1 MLVKRRLVLHAY
13 ICTYPALCVCVCVV
27 FECMW
32 LLRLSSVRALKVG
45 PDFTVISHPNGSCHI
60 LLPTRCWRT
69 TKSQEEKRKL
79 NRRSICLVLSLR
91 TKVTP
96 RFGEETIKQ
105 LLFPLFMCTNWYEVV
120 NQKACYSL
128 DPVRYISTDSPSR
141 YICQFTDN
149 WIIMLS
155 LLVGSIMCTS
165 LFLLLK
171 MDHMSV

>member
-1 MLVKRRLVLHAY
+1 MLAAGVVRAASDEQQQHSENVGKAAFGVARVHMHVS
-13 ICTYPALCVCVCVV
+13 CTVCVCVV

-96 RFGEETIKQ
+96 RFGERKQ
-105 LLFPLFMCTNWYEVV
+105 
-120 NQKACYSL
+120 
-128 DPVRYISTDSPSR
+128 
-141 YICQFTDN
+141 
-149 WIIMLS
+149 
-155 LLVGSIMCTS
+155 
-165 LFLLLK
+165 
-171 MDHMSV
+171 